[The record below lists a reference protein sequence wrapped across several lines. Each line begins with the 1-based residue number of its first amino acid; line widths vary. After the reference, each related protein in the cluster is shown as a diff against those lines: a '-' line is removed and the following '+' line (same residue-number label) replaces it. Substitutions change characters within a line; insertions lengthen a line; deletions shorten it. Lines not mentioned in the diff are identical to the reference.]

1 MDWFIPLR
9 IGADGPDA
17 TLCFTLMA
25 VRFRSITAKV
35 KVLFLPSVISGTM
48 VDRLVS
54 TGWEIVARKDVDS
67 DQFPGI

>member
-1 MDWFIPLR
+1 MIWFVPVR
-9 IGADGPDA
+9 TGADGPDTKLCL
-17 TLCFTLMA
+17 TLVV
-25 VRFRSITAKV
+25 VRFRSITAMV

-54 TGWEIVARKDVDS
+54 AGWEMVARYDVES